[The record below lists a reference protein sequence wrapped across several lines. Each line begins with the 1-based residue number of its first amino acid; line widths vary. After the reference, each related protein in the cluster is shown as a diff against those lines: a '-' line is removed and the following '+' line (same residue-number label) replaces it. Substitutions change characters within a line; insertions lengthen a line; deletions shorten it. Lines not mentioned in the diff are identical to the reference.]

1 MTIGI
6 CDDLAAARDELHDMI
21 ENYCQK
27 NQIKMELKR
36 FQNGEEVLADMNC
49 LDILFLDIEMP
60 GMDGIE
66 VGRRILREK
75 GNCKIIMET
84 SHEERF
90 KEAFEI
96 QAYRFVSKPFYLP
109 EIEAALEDVLKSF
122 IGLDKVEFYELRCV
136 CVVAQKDI
144 LFVKAYNGYVEAYV
158 KGRVLRKDVSLDQ
171 MEKML
176 DQRLFFRINRECIV
190 NLSAIERYKDGVVR
204 IGEHEIKVARRR
216 KKEFEAAYRQFDIE
230 YGG

>member
-6 CDDLAAARDELHDMI
+6 CDDLAAARNELRDLI
-21 ENYCQK
+21 EKYCQK
-27 NQIKMELKR
+27 NEIEVELKVY
-36 FQNGEEVLADMNC
+36 QNGKEVLTDMDF
-49 LDILFLDIEMP
+49 LDILFLDMEMP
-60 GMDGIE
+60 GMDGIQ
-66 VGRRILREK
+66 VGRLILRENK
-75 GNCKIIMET
+75 SCKIIMET

-96 QAYRFVSKPFYLP
+96 QAFRFVSKPFCLP

-136 CVVAQKDI
+136 CMVAQKDI

-158 KGRVLRKDVSLDQ
+158 KNRVLRKDISLDK
-171 MEKML
+171 MEKLL
-176 DQRLFFRINRECIV
+176 DQRLFFRINREYVV
-190 NLSAIERYKDGVVR
+190 NLSAIEEYKDGMVQ
-204 IGEHEIKVARRR
+204 IGGKEIRASRRR
-216 KKEFEAAYRQFDIE
+216 KKDFEEAYRQFDIE